1 MKISKIGI
9 YALSVVMLV
18 SSCGTVQN
26 LNNTTKGGVIGGT
39 SGAAIGAL
47 LGNLT
52 APKHGNKTSRT
63 LFGTAIGAA
72 VGTGAGLLIGKKMDK
87 AKAAAQQVQN
97 AKVEQVTDANGYEA
111 VKMTFDS
118 GILFATGKSN
128 LTPAAKTSLSQFV
141 NNVLIPYPDVDVA
154 IYGHTDN
161 QGFRGVTDP
170 AVNAQKN
177 RDLSLQRATEVTR
190 YLLENGMAQTQ
201 IKYVEGLGQDQPVAD
216 NSTEYGKQQNRRV
229 EVFLYPSESMIKA
242 AEAGTLQ

>member
-1 MKISKIGI
+1 MKVSKVSIFTL
-9 YALSVVMLV
+9 AAAMLLSA
-18 SSCGTVQN
+18 CGSVGN
-26 LNNTTKGGVIGGT
+26 LSNQTKGGVIGGT

-47 LGNLT
+47 LGNIT

-72 VGTGAGLLIGKKMDK
+72 VGTGAGLLIGNKMDK
-87 AKAAAQQVQN
+87 AKAAAQAVQN
-97 AKVEQVTDANGYEA
+97 ATVETTTDANGYEA

-118 GILFATGKSN
+118 GILFASGKAD
-128 LTPAAKTSLSQFV
+128 LTATAKSSLDQFA

-154 IYGHTDN
+154 IQGHTDN
-161 QGFRGVTDP
+161 TGFKGVTDP

-177 RDLSLQRATEVTR
+177 QELSLQRAASVQT
-190 YLLENGMAQTQ
+190 YLLTKGISASQ
-201 IKYVEGLGQDQPVAD
+201 IKYVEGYGQEYPVAD

-229 EVFLYPSESMIKA
+229 EVYLYPSESMIKA